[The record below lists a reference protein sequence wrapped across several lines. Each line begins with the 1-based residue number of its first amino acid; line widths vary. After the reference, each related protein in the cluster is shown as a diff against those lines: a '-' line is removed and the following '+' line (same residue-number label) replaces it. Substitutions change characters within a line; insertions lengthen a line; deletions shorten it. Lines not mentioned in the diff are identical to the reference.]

1 MITLD
6 ERSSSSTKILFPLI
20 AGIGL
25 GVLLHAPYQVFTR
38 ALQSKDM
45 AVGTSAFFLLRFT
58 GATVGLV
65 RDGLKIT
72 YNLFSRFNTQSIAG
86 TVFNTRLDKTLPSG
100 YTGNSTTIDLAAVQ
114 SITPPEL
121 REEVLHAIARSIQVC
136 LRAVKSLLRC
146 SYDEVP

>member
-114 SITPPEL
+114 SITPPGL